1 MLDFF
6 GELAKLKLQSRDY
19 TAKPKKKDNI
29 LSEIHGCAASS
40 YSSEMC
46 SIT

>member
-19 TAKPKKKDNI
+19 TAKPKKKA
-29 LSEIHGCAASS
+29 LFCLGYMVVLHPAIHWRCAQ
-40 YSSEMC
+40 
-46 SIT
+46 

>member
-19 TAKPKKKDNI
+19 TAKPKKDII

-40 YSSEMC
+40 YLRC
-46 SIT
+46 AR

>member
-19 TAKPKKKDNI
+19 TAKPKKALFFLGYMVVLHPAI
-29 LSEIHGCAASS
+29 QWRCAQ
-40 YSSEMC
+40 
-46 SIT
+46 